1 MVLASLPITSL
12 GLLVSIAATISF
24 AATSAAVVGNG
35 LELASAVMVIPELAA
50 MLVAIAPGKTI
61 VTPTLVLSSSD
72 LRPSVNSFMAAFD
85 AP

>member
-1 MVLASLPITSL
+1 
-12 GLLVSIAATISF
+12 
-24 AATSAAVVGNG
+24 
-35 LELASAVMVIPELAA
+35 MVIPELAA